1 MLLKLACFG
10 INTMPFMNNELGS
23 GLISA
28 VAVTPQRLMKAL
40 QQMRNL
46 WSHNFFKRF
55 SILVLAVFLLTITV
69 HSVTAQLAPA
79 TGRPKVILIS
89 LDGGQPDMVNKY
101 LASGVLSP
109 NQGLGLLKSHGIVA
123 KQNITCNPSLTAACH
138 ILIGSGSNS
147 ASTDVVANSFELLAS
162 PLGRTVSGFN
172 APIGGYSFSN
182 DVPAPSDHLTA
193 EPIWIQLQ
201 KNGKKVVTAT
211 FPGGDGIDVTV
222 PGLTNSPIIQP
233 ATERTVS
240 YTVPFGTTAG
250 VFETVFAP
258 KAADFTVAP
267 DTLVNQLRAAGKQS
281 YSEVKIVTLE
291 TISGINGGGGAY
303 NMQAAALDQTN
314 DQKVNYDTLVFFD
327 ANQGI
332 QPGPFKL
339 PSTGPAYV
347 TIGHGSQPFFFEG
360 TPNKVGCRFYITT
373 LAPDLSTVH
382 IARSNLTYIPRNPPV
397 LASVDDINNNV
408 GFWQPQSDYYFVER
422 LINVPS
428 FSNFSDQEVEGIYE
442 DQVYNFIDYQT
453 RVALRAISQNPNAD
467 LVMVYFEQP
476 DGSEHQFL
484 LNDKRQATNP
494 RDPNTIGAGQDPAK
508 ITRYQKYVQT
518 AYRAADNAVQRI
530 INAVGTDG
538 SGTPNSNIIVVS
550 DHGFGTFHTSV
561 ALNTYLK
568 NKGFDPNQVR
578 AVTSGPA
585 THIYINLEGREPSG
599 TGIQVTRQEYITLQQ
614 QIVQALRE
622 LAETNP
628 NYTLGAASVPIFDQV
643 RARPLPLD
651 INDPTFGL
659 GTDDVI
665 AQDSG
670 DVFATMIEGYN
681 FDGTQSPAVVRLG
694 DAPSTTPV
702 LSVSSFY
709 GAHGYDPTIPNMSAS
724 FFAAGPDIGH
734 GTIDKMRNIDVTP
747 TIEQLLGVQ
756 PASTVQGTALNLKG

>member
-1 MLLKLACFG
+1 
-10 INTMPFMNNELGS
+10 MNNELGS
-23 GLISA
+23 GLNISS
-28 VAVTPQRLMKAL
+28 VAVMPQRLMRAL
-40 QQMRNL
+40 QQMRF
-46 WSHNFFKRF
+46 WSRSFIKRF

-69 HSVTAQLAPA
+69 HSVTAQLAP
-79 TGRPKVILIS
+79 TIGRPKVILIS
-89 LDGGQPDMVNKY
+89 LDGGQPDMINKY

-138 ILIGSGSNS
+138 TLIASGSNS

-162 PLGRTVSGFN
+162 PLGKTVSGFN
-172 APIGGYSFSN
+172 APIGGYSLN
-182 DVPAPSDHLTA
+182 NGVPAPSDRLTA
-193 EPIWIQLQ
+193 EPIWIELQ

-211 FPGGDGIDVTV
+211 FPGGDGLDVTV

-258 KAADFTVAP
+258 AASDFTIAS
-267 DTLVNQLRAAGKQS
+267 DTLVNQLRAAGKQF
-281 YSEVKIVTLE
+281 YSEVKVAKLE
-291 TISGINGGGGAY
+291 TISGITGGGGPY
-303 NMQAAALDQTN
+303 NMQAAALDTTN
-314 DQKVNYDTLVFFD
+314 DRNINYDTLVFFD

-332 QPGPFKL
+332 QSGPFKL

-347 TIGHGSQPFFFEG
+347 TVGRGSQPFFFEG

-382 IARSNLTYIPRNPPV
+382 IARSNLTYIPRNTPV

-422 LINVPS
+422 LITVPS
-428 FSNFSDQEVEGIYE
+428 FSSFSDSEVESIYE
-442 DQVYNFIDYQT
+442 DQVYNFVDYQT
-453 RVALRAISQNPNAD
+453 RIALRAISQNPNAD
-467 LVMVYFEQP
+467 LVMVYFEEP

-484 LNDKRQATNP
+484 LTDKRQATNP

-508 ITRYQKYVQT
+508 VTRYQKYVQT
-518 AYRAADNAVQRI
+518 AYRAADNAVQQI
-530 INAVGTDG
+530 INAVGTDS
-538 SGTPNSNIIVVS
+538 SGIPNSNIIVVS

-561 ALNTYLK
+561 DLNTYLK
-568 NKGFDPNQVR
+568 NKGFDLTKVR

-585 THIYINLEGREPSG
+585 AHIYINLAGREPSG
-599 TGIQVTRQEYITLQQ
+599 TGTQVSRQEYITLQQ
-614 QIVQALRE
+614 QIVQALQD

-628 NYTLGAASVPIFDQV
+628 NYTLGAANVPIFDQV
-643 RARPLPLD
+643 RARPLPSD

-681 FDGTQSPAVVRLG
+681 FDGIQSPAVVRLG

-709 GAHGYDPTIPNMSAS
+709 GAHGYDPTILNMSAS